1 MQSGINPSTE
11 TTVTDVEQEWSEAQ
25 NELAEGRQRSLDTAL
40 KEAELREAAAE
51 QSGGTGVSQEQQQPD
66 QPQEEV
72 DDKVDTI
79 GEVFQEVGTI
89 IGGGLTRA
97 AESTLTLPE
106 KLIDIGLT
114 GEYADEE
121 RNGGYEADFM
131 NPFKGYEHP
140 MARTWWGGALQEVVH
155 IAGIIAGL
163 KFAAGKA
170 ATSGLVRMIP
180 GSGAAISA
188 ATGVFTSTRRI
199 PFITKTAS
207 KIPFLK
213 GAVRLTPTVGNLTQG
228 AAYGAAIDIAN
239 ENISEGDNL
248 SRMIVNKVPALDPI
262 LGPLATNEE
271 DHPLMHLFKHV
282 LEGMGIG
289 SIFDSI
295 HIKKSGIKGIETALN
310 RADGIIK
317 QRVERAKDQLRNT
330 EFGGFKNKDIAD
342 PWQGNPTSVGD
353 GLRQTLKSLDDIDEG
368 VGLDQ
373 GSVPG
378 LLTNAEVSRMA
389 ESTGLEE
396 SILQKHLSDLLEG
409 PQYEAERALWKAQG
423 LSPVQVR
430 ANSLRRM
437 QEAVF
442 TRDWTEVD
450 TEEFWESFFKK
461 QAYTGPETD
470 LHFWT
475 PDHVVTADAIN
486 GALFKKLRD
495 QAISAR
501 EVFKIA
507 DVLDTDGPMQG
518 IAEKLVVGLTNTK
531 RSRYIISNQL
541 SQLRRPSRVD
551 LADATSMFHQEA
563 RETVQMM
570 MDVIGKDDN
579 TDLLEAVLEA
589 FSMSNNIRNFS
600 DLDAFMRAKLNGG
613 EFKGRVNTAQ
623 WIREMQGV
631 MVHSILSGPKTPL
644 RAIMGT
650 STASFLR
657 PISQGLGYAMR
668 RDGDGLRASL
678 AATNAYIESI
688 PESWKLFKNRLNSYW
703 SGDLSSVK
711 TRFSEYN
718 KGNEQWE
725 LMRRWSEGPRA
736 TDGDKAAFRVANL
749 ARNLNDNSFLTYS
762 TKIMAA
768 TDDSFRYLMARSR
781 AREKAMRLMMDQH
794 KVGNVTEITPE
805 LLKDA
810 ENHFLSKL
818 LDKDG
823 NINVGADEFLEA
835 AAKEATLTTDL
846 SGFAGG
852 LEDLF
857 NRTPLAKPFF
867 LFARTGINGL
877 ALTAK
882 NTPLLN
888 YALKSQREIFSTKLS
903 DNLEHLYKYGIK
915 TADDL
920 ANAKALA
927 MGRQAIGGSVIFLA
941 GQHFMSG
948 NLTGNGPADR
958 SKRQAW
964 IDSGW
969 KPRSIR
975 IGGVWVG
982 YESMEPFN
990 QVLAAVADV
999 GDNMELMG
1007 PEWAE
1012 MNFARAAFIVGQ
1024 GATSKT
1030 YMQGLSQLVD
1040 LMSGEAHQWQKIVGG
1055 IANNTLPLGG
1065 LRNEIGKVLN
1075 PGMREL
1081 SSHLGDAVRNRN
1093 LLFEYGP
1100 GQDLPKKYD
1109 MLNGN
1114 VINDWWFPHQLWQS
1128 IIPIPISLSQGPG
1141 RTLLFNSNYD
1151 LRLSTYTAPDGT
1163 SLADHPE
1170 VRSKFQ
1176 QAIGA
1181 QNLEAEL
1188 NKLAKKKSIQ
1198 NSVAQ
1203 MEADLKAGNRQM
1215 DPMKAYTHNLVIK
1228 QLFTRAR
1235 SRAWASLRDDPQV
1248 QKLIQERRTQQATT
1262 FRRRQS
1268 TSPLS
1273 HRYKDVLNLQPK

>member
-1 MQSGINPSTE
+1 MQSGVNPLTE
-11 TTVTDVEQEWSEAQ
+11 PTVSELELQEKEAKERAYQ
-25 NELAEGRQRSLDTAL
+25 AHMEKFDADIE
-40 KEAELREAAAE
+40 EAELREAAAE

-79 GEVFQEVGTI
+79 GEVFDEIVRV
-89 IGGGLTRA
+89 GGGGGITRGVENLA
-97 AESTLTLPE
+97 TLPE
-106 KLIDIGLT
+106 RLIDFGT
-114 GEYADEE
+114 GEYNEE
-121 RNGGYEADFM
+121 QRNGGYEADFM

-180 GSGAAISA
+180 GSGAVINA

-213 GAVRLTPTVGNLTQG
+213 GAVRLTPTVGNITQG

-248 SRMIVNKVPALDPI
+248 SRMIVDKVPALSPV

-295 HIKKSGIKGIETALN
+295 HIKKAGIKGIETALN

-450 TEEFWESFFKK
+450 TEEFWESFFRN

-470 LHFWT
+470 LHYWT

-688 PESWKLFKNRLNSYW
+688 PESWKLFKNRLNSYL

-823 NINVGADEFLEA
+823 NINIGADEFLEA

-857 NRTPLAKPFF
+857 NRTPLAKTYF

-958 SKRQAW
+958 SKRQAM
-964 IDSGW
+964 IDGGW

-975 IGGVWVG
+975 IGDVWVG

-990 QVLAAVADV
+990 QVLAAVADI
-999 GDNMELMG
+999 GDNMKLMG

-1081 SSHLGDAVRNRN
+1081 SSHIGDAVRNRN

-1128 IIPIPISLSQGPG
+1128 VIPIPISLSQGPG

-1151 LRLSTYTAPDGT
+1151 LRMSTYTAPDGT

-1273 HRYKDVLNLQPK
+1273 HRYQDVLNLQPK

>member
-1 MQSGINPSTE
+1 
-11 TTVTDVEQEWSEAQ
+11 
-25 NELAEGRQRSLDTAL
+25 
-40 KEAELREAAAE
+40 
-51 QSGGTGVSQEQQQPD
+51 
-66 QPQEEV
+66 
-72 DDKVDTI
+72 
-79 GEVFQEVGTI
+79 
-89 IGGGLTRA
+89 
-97 AESTLTLPE
+97 
-106 KLIDIGLT
+106 
-114 GEYADEE
+114 
-121 RNGGYEADFM
+121 
-131 NPFKGYEHP
+131 
-140 MARTWWGGALQEVVH
+140 
-155 IAGIIAGL
+155 
-163 KFAAGKA
+163 
-170 ATSGLVRMIP
+170 
-180 GSGAAISA
+180 
-188 ATGVFTSTRRI
+188 
-199 PFITKTAS
+199 
-207 KIPFLK
+207 
-213 GAVRLTPTVGNLTQG
+213 
-228 AAYGAAIDIAN
+228 

-248 SRMIVNKVPALDPI
+248 SRMIVDKVPALSPV

-310 RADGIIK
+310 RADGIRR
-317 QRVERAKDQLRNT
+317 QTVEKAKDQLRNT
-330 EFGGFKNKDIAD
+330 DFGGFKNKDIAD
-342 PWQGNPTSVGD
+342 PWQGNATSVGG
-353 GLRQTLKSLDDIDEG
+353 GLRQTVKSLDDIDAG

-396 SILQKHLSDLLEG
+396 DILQKHLSDLLEG

-450 TEEFWESFFKK
+450 TEEFWESFFRN

-470 LHFWT
+470 LHYWT

-657 PISQGLGYAMR
+657 PIAQGLGYAMR

-781 AREKAMRLMMDQH
+781 AREKAMRLMMD
-794 KVGNVTEITPE
+794 
-805 LLKDA
+805 
-810 ENHFLSKL
+810 
-818 LDKDG
+818 
-823 NINVGADEFLEA
+823 
-835 AAKEATLTTDL
+835 
-846 SGFAGG
+846 
-852 LEDLF
+852 
-857 NRTPLAKPFF
+857 
-867 LFARTGINGL
+867 
-877 ALTAK
+877 
-882 NTPLLN
+882 
-888 YALKSQREIFSTKLS
+888 
-903 DNLEHLYKYGIK
+903 
-915 TADDL
+915 
-920 ANAKALA
+920 
-927 MGRQAIGGSVIFLA
+927 
-941 GQHFMSG
+941 
-948 NLTGNGPADR
+948 
-958 SKRQAW
+958 
-964 IDSGW
+964 
-969 KPRSIR
+969 
-975 IGGVWVG
+975 
-982 YESMEPFN
+982 
-990 QVLAAVADV
+990 
-999 GDNMELMG
+999 
-1007 PEWAE
+1007 
-1012 MNFARAAFIVGQ
+1012 
-1024 GATSKT
+1024 
-1030 YMQGLSQLVD
+1030 
-1040 LMSGEAHQWQKIVGG
+1040 
-1055 IANNTLPLGG
+1055 
-1065 LRNEIGKVLN
+1065 
-1075 PGMREL
+1075 
-1081 SSHLGDAVRNRN
+1081 
-1093 LLFEYGP
+1093 
-1100 GQDLPKKYD
+1100 
-1109 MLNGN
+1109 
-1114 VINDWWFPHQLWQS
+1114 
-1128 IIPIPISLSQGPG
+1128 
-1141 RTLLFNSNYD
+1141 
-1151 LRLSTYTAPDGT
+1151 
-1163 SLADHPE
+1163 
-1170 VRSKFQ
+1170 
-1176 QAIGA
+1176 
-1181 QNLEAEL
+1181 
-1188 NKLAKKKSIQ
+1188 
-1198 NSVAQ
+1198 
-1203 MEADLKAGNRQM
+1203 
-1215 DPMKAYTHNLVIK
+1215 
-1228 QLFTRAR
+1228 
-1235 SRAWASLRDDPQV
+1235 
-1248 QKLIQERRTQQATT
+1248 
-1262 FRRRQS
+1262 
-1268 TSPLS
+1268 
-1273 HRYKDVLNLQPK
+1273 